1 MHKILTAYKINSDRK
16 YTTTTKS
23 AESFYEPQRTEKERP
38 LFKEEL
44 ATRK

>member
-16 YTTTTKS
+16 YTSTTKS
-23 AESFYEPQRTEKERP
+23 VGSVYEPQRTEKERP

-44 ATRK
+44 ATGK